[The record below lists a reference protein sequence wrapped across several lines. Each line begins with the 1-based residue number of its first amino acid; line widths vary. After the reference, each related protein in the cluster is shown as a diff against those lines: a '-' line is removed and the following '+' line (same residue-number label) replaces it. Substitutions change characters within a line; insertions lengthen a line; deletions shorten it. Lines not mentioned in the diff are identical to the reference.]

1 MYHEGATEPRDC
13 AERGDL
19 WEALAVALA
28 TIPESIRAEQ
38 TTIEISGLRKQF
50 GRVTALDDL
59 DLLVPHAAVG
69 MLGANGAGKTTLLRV
84 LLG

>member
-1 MYHEGATEPRDC
+1 MRGLPNHATARSAATC
-13 AERGDL
+13 GRM
-19 WEALAVALA
+19 AVALA

-69 MLGANGAGKTTLLRV
+69 LLGANGAGKTTLLRV